1 MATKV
6 VRITVPEVHD
16 GLGGVHKAGDV
27 VELPLDVAQIFFA
40 RNCAVPVTD
49 EDVIEHVRKAEE
61 EMKARHFAELQ
72 ALAAKRMRL
81 FDSLPPDVR
90 ARARELGEEAI
101 DEYIGTLTPKAE
113 QPKPRRRGRPPKPR
127 EATDDEAITGF
138 RSSDGDH

>member
-1 MATKV
+1 MAPKV
-6 VRITVPEVHD
+6 VRILSHEFHD
-16 GLGGVHKAGDV
+16 GLGGVHKQGDI
-27 VELPLDVAQIFFA
+27 VELPADVAMVGLSRRMVELVDSEAI
-40 RNCAVPVTD
+40 
-49 EDVIEHVRKAEE
+49 IEHVRKAEE
-61 EMKARHFAELQ
+61 DMRARHFAEQQ